1 MKKVIA
7 ALLLMLCILG
17 LVSVCCAKE
26 PLPYALER
34 RIYYVNDEC
43 FIVRD
48 DGTVYLNQA
57 AKKDFPEVAEW
68 TDIQAISVDV
78 STVLGL
84 KRDGTVVATG
94 WDNNF
99 GVLDVDGWKDMIQV
113 EADLWCSYGLT
124 KEGNLIHTGE
134 IFHEDQETFARYEW
148 CNLKEIA
155 ADSGYLFAIT
165 DDGHVI
171 STFDDDFSE
180 LEDVV
185 HIYAEDMDAY
195 FLHGDGSYSLYSI
208 YGEGFLCRNRERQ
221 PLYSNRERHP
231 AQISIFRERWG
242 SRSVYLDSYGRI
254 HADEYSG
261 YNQLDAEFVL
271 AVCGG
276 IYVDGL
282 GGLHSIVEM
291 DTEEPLPT
299 IDLRRYERV
308 GEKWET
314 QTGGSQH

>member
-1 MKKVIA
+1 MKRGIA
-7 ALLLMLCILG
+7 AVMLMLCIMG
-17 LVSVCCAKE
+17 LFSVCYAE
-26 PLPYALER
+26 ELLPYALER
-34 RIYYVNDEC
+34 RIYFVNDEC
-43 FIVRD
+43 FIVKD

-68 TDIQAISVDV
+68 TDIQAVSVDA

-84 KRDGTVVATG
+84 RRDGRVVATG
-94 WDNNF
+94 SDNNF
-99 GVLDVDGWKDMIQV
+99 GVLEVDGWTDMVQV

-124 KEGNLIHTGE
+124 EDGDLIHTGE

-148 CNLKEIA
+148 RNLKEIA
-155 ADSGYLFAIT
+155 ADSGYLFALT

-171 STFDDDFSE
+171 STYDDDFSE

-185 HIYAEDMDAY
+185 HIYAEHMDAY

-208 YGEGFLCRNRERQ
+208 YGGGFLCRNRERQ
-221 PLYSNRERHP
+221 PLYPDRVRYP

-242 SRSVYLDSYGRI
+242 SHSVYLDSYGRL
-254 HADEYSG
+254 HADEYSS
-261 YNQLDAEFVL
+261 YRQLDAENII

-276 IYVDGL
+276 IYVDED

-291 DTEEPLPT
+291 DAEEPLPVF
-299 IDLRRYERV
+299 DLSRYQRQ
-308 GEKWET
+308 GEKWEK
-314 QTGGSQH
+314 QTGVSQN

>member
-1 MKKVIA
+1 MKKLVA
-7 ALLLMLCILG
+7 ALLVLACLWG
-17 LVSVCCAKE
+17 TVTVGCAE
-26 PLPYALER
+26 ELLPYALER
-34 RIYYVNDEC
+34 RIYFVNDEC
-43 FIVRD
+43 FIVKD
-48 DGTVYLNQA
+48 DGTVFLNRA

-68 TDIQAISVDV
+68 TDIQAISVDA

-84 KRDGTVVATG
+84 KQDGTVVATG
-94 WDNNF
+94 NDNNF
-99 GVLDVDGWKDMIQV
+99 GVLNVDGWKDMIQV

-124 KEGNLIHTGE
+124 KEGDLIHTGE
-134 IFHEDQETFARYEW
+134 IFHEDQETFALYEW
-148 CNLKEIA
+148 RNLKEIA

-185 HIYAEDMDAY
+185 HIYAEHMDAY

-208 YGEGFLCRNRERQ
+208 YGEDFLCRNRERQ
-221 PLYSNRERHP
+221 PLYPNRERHP
-231 AQISIFRERWG
+231 AQISIFRGRAG
-242 SRSVYLDSYGRI
+242 SHSVYLDSYGKL
-254 HADEYSG
+254 HADELSEYH
-261 YNQLDAEFVL
+261 QLDAEFIL

-276 IYVDGL
+276 IYVDED

-299 IDLRRYERV
+299 IDLSRYQRV
-308 GEKWET
+308 GEMGDA
-314 QTGGSQH
+314 TGKMME

>member
-1 MKKVIA
+1 MKKVVA
-7 ALLLMLCILG
+7 ALLV
-17 LVSVCCAKE
+17 LVCLWGTVTVGSAE
-26 PLPYALER
+26 ELLPYALER
-34 RIYYVNDEC
+34 RIYFVNDEC
-43 FIVRD
+43 FIVKD
-48 DGTVYLNQA
+48 DGTVFLNRA
-57 AKKDFPEVAEW
+57 AKKAFPEVAEW
-68 TDIQAISVDV
+68 TDIQAISVDA

-94 WDNNF
+94 SDNHF
-99 GVLDVDGWKDMIQV
+99 GVLNVDGWKDMIQV

-124 KEGNLIHTGE
+124 KEGDLIHTGE
-134 IFHEDQETFARYEW
+134 IFHEDQETFALYEW
-148 CNLKEIA
+148 RNLKEIA

-185 HIYAEDMDAY
+185 HIYAEHMDAY

-208 YGEGFLCRNRERQ
+208 YGEDFLCRNRERQ
-221 PLYSNRERHP
+221 PLYPNRERHP
-231 AQISIFRERWG
+231 AQISIFRGRAG
-242 SRSVYLDSYGRI
+242 SHSVYLDSYGKL
-254 HADEYSG
+254 HAGELSEYH
-261 YNQLDAEFVL
+261 QLDAEFIL

-282 GGLHSIVEM
+282 GGLHSSVEM

-299 IDLRRYERV
+299 IDLHRYQRV

-314 QTGGSQH
+314 QQGE